1 MTRQVLADTGPLYAY
16 ALTRDALHGR
26 AKAELSQLR
35 TTGHTLLIPQPI
47 LLETHKL
54 LLRRTHADFAT
65 RFISSLVHGADRIN
79 PRSTH
84 YDAAITLAERH
95 PDQDLSL
102 YDTLL
107 AVLSVEFSVEVWT
120 FDHHFDILSATLNF
134 EVWRPS

>member
-1 MTRQVLADTGPLYAY
+1 MPRNVLADAGPLYAY
-16 ALTRDALHGR
+16 ALARDELHGR
-26 AKAELSQLR
+26 AEAELSQLR
-35 TTGHTLLIPQPI
+35 ALGYTLLIPQPI

-54 LLRRTHADFAT
+54 LLRRTQADFAT
-65 RFISSLVHGADRIN
+65 RFISSLAHGADRIN

-84 YDAAITLAERH
+84 YDAAIALAERY

-120 FDHHFDILSATLNF
+120 FDHHFDILSTSLNF